1 MVAPIR
7 RAPSSVTLY
16 SASSPACSGFESS
29 AIWVACGTSSLST
42 STRLAESSSA
52 MNVMPVMLRPG
63 LARLSAK
70 PAATGSPLY
79 ANTTGTRA
87 VTGLV

>member
-1 MVAPIR
+1 
-7 RAPSSVTLY
+7 
-16 SASSPACSGFESS
+16 
-29 AIWVACGTSSLST
+29 
-42 STRLAESSSA
+42 

-63 LARLSAK
+63 LARLFAK